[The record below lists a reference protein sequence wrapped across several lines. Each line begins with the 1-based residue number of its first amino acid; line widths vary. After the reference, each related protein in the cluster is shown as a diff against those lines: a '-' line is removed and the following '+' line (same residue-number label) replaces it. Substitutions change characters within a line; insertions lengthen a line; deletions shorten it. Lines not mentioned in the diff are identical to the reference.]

1 MCFRGS
7 ALKTKELRWIDSF
20 ISGIRDHI
28 LLREEDNVLIIPP
41 NRVYKVNESGKRLMR
56 FLLDGGRI
64 SSLRDITDGERTEH
78 VHSFFCD
85 LRAFFNGCPEMPES
99 RRAVERIPFSF
110 HFTRLP
116 ILGEIAVTYRCNNRC
131 MFCYARCNEG
141 KGDRSEISPGQVKYI
156 IRIFKER
163 AKIPFFSFTGGEP
176 LIRKDLEQMIRYAVK
191 QGLRVNLITNA
202 TLVTPKRARSLFRA
216 GLRTAQVSV
225 ESHDEHIHDRL
236 SGVPGSYRKTLYG
249 IKLLQ
254 KAGIA
259 VQTNTT
265 LNSINETGIEKL
277 PAFLKQHA
285 IQRFSMNLFIPA
297 GRGLDHHEL
306 FFPYSRVGAV
316 IEKVRKEAVK
326 NNLIFYWYS
335 PIPHCYY
342 NPIARGLGNKS
353 CAAMDGLIS
362 VSPKGDVLPCSSY
375 SEPMGNMLKEDFE
388 DIWFSKRA
396 LFFKNKC
403 FAPPECKGCEKF
415 KACQSAC
422 PLYFQYAG
430 TGEIKAKRASNR
442 QGEIVPLEVKP

>member
-1 MCFRGS
+1 
-7 ALKTKELRWIDSF
+7 LKTKELRWIDSF
-20 ISGIRDHI
+20 IAGIRTHI

-41 NRVYKVNESGKRLMR
+41 NRVYKVNETGKRLLR

-64 SSLRDITDGERTEH
+64 SAVPDIESVGRAED
-78 VHSFFCD
+78 VHRFFCD
-85 LRAFFNGCPEMPES
+85 LRAFYAGCPEIPEK

-110 HFTRLP
+110 EFTRLP
-116 ILGEIAVTYRCNNRC
+116 VLGEIAVTYRCNNRC
-131 MFCYARCNEG
+131 MFCYACCNEA
-141 KGDRSEISPGQVKYI
+141 KGDGSEVSLEQVKHI
-156 IRIFKER
+156 ISIFKER

-176 LIRKDLEQMIRYAVK
+176 LIRKDLEQMIRFAVK

-225 ESHDEHIHDRL
+225 ESHEEHIHDRL
-236 SGVPGSYRKTLYG
+236 SGVPGSFRKTLLG
-249 IKLLQ
+249 IEQLQ
-254 KAGIA
+254 KAGIS

-265 LNSINETGIEKL
+265 VNSINAACIEKL

-285 IQRFSMNLFIPA
+285 IKRFSMNLFIPA

-306 FFPYSRVGAV
+306 FFPYSRIADV
-316 IEKVRKEAVK
+316 IEKVRKEAIK

-362 VSPKGDVLPCSSY
+362 VSPQGDVLPCSSY
-375 SEPMGNMLKEDFE
+375 PESMGNLLLEEFE
-388 DIWFSKRA
+388 SIWFSRRA

-430 TGEIKAKRASNR
+430 TDEIKAKRVQYRERKTLS
-442 QGEIVPLEVKP
+442 LEARP